1 MSSATQAGKLKKRAK
16 KNQNMRYTMSD
27 GERQRADNLTPTL
40 KRVGG
45 WKAQIAASVR
55 VAKVRR
61 RNLLEAAKR
70 QYDFGLT
77 EGELRQMA
85 EAYA

>member
-16 KNQNMRYTMSD
+16 KTQNLRYTMSD

-40 KRVGG
+40 KRTCG
-45 WKAQIAASVR
+45 WRAQIAASVR

-61 RNLLEAAKR
+61 RNLLEAAKCK
-70 QYDFGLT
+70 YDFGLT
-77 EGELRQMA
+77 EDELRQMA